1 MAGISGQRSRA
12 AGRDRRAA
20 QIHGLRA
27 ERWAVWRLRLA
38 GYRVLARNFRVPSG
52 EIDLIVRRGNVL
64 AFVEVKARAS
74 YEVAAEAILPQ
85 QQLRIRN
92 AALTFLARRP
102 DLADL
107 EMRFDVVLVTPRRLP
122 RHVCDAW
129 RDSG

>member
-1 MAGISGQRSRA
+1 MAGINGGRSQPVR
-12 AGRDRRAA
+12 RDRRAA

-52 EIDLIVRRGNVL
+52 EIDLIVRRGNVV
-64 AFVEVKARAS
+64 AFVEVKARAT
-74 YEVAAEAILPQ
+74 YDVAAESILPH

-92 AALTFLARRP
+92 AALAFLARRP
-102 DLADL
+102 ELAEL
-107 EMRFDVVLVTPRRLP
+107 SMRFDVVLVTPRRLP
-122 RHVCDAW
+122 RHVRDAW